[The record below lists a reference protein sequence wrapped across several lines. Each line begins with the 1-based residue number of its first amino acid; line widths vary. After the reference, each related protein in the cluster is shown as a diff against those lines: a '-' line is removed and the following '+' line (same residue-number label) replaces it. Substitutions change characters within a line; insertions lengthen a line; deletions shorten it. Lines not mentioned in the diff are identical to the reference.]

1 MLKKNVLNE
10 SYHFQWR
17 KDYQNVPLCSLAVY
31 LVIFQYYYL
40 DGMGADINAMMGGQG
55 PTSDS
60 GFFFGRHSKVQLE
73 EHSFLNAK
81 RR

>member
-1 MLKKNVLNE
+1 MLYYAMLE
-10 SYHFQWR
+10 
-17 KDYQNVPLCSLAVY
+17 LY

-60 GFFFGRHSKVQLE
+60 GFFLVVI
-73 EHSFLNAK
+73 AK
-81 RR
+81 FNLKNILF